1 MDNAV
6 LEYLEGYFGGQL
18 NESTSDEDIMSAFVD
33 LLETADAVEEFLI
46 NEKIN
51 LNKSKRWVNNPNR
64 TNKELLTRA
73 LRRLAVSGGYV
84 GQNAMSL
91 LPKHIEAAGR
101 QERGAWHAIDRLRGK
116 GERVDSGILDRR
128 QRQASERGR
137 KRGVKKGLKNYPD

>member
-1 MDNAV
+1 MDNTI

-51 LNKSKRWVNNPNR
+51 LNKSKKWVKNPNR

-84 GQNAMSL
+84 GQNDMSL
-91 LPKHIEAAGR
+91 LKKHTKAAGR
-101 QERGAWHAIDRLRGK
+101 QEQGAWHAIDKLRDK
-116 GERVDSGILDRR
+116 GEKVDSGILARR